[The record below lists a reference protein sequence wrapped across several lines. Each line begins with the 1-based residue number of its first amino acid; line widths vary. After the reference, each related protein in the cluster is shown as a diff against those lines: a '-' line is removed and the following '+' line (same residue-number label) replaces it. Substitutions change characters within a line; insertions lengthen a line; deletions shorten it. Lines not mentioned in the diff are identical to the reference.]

1 MICFHPCKGTNL
13 IFSAPKTDRH
23 WVWFVFGGINEKCS
37 QQSTN
42 HAVGGEPYNQ
52 GRLAVRP
59 APPLCTLLTQSRGG
73 AVGNRWARASVWSE
87 RMRDEDVSLLWWQLQ
102 ASGSIWRP
110 ADWEVLYLRSMRF
123 HSNEQSALSKGLF
136 LNQYSFYQGSPVL
149 CCPHCIGS
157 PTGQMPRA
165 GQANACSAGVSLVS
179 GSLDLREFS
188 SDTQACLLYMRSSQ
202 YIQEQS
208 TFFFSCMY

>member
-1 MICFHPCKGTNL
+1 MKNVLGRAQTTPRGGLQFGQHHLHVLYSRRPEEVWLAIDGPGLQCDQSGWEMRTFPCFGDGCRRRG
-13 IFSAPKTDRH
+13 R
-23 WVWFVFGGINEKCS
+23 FGGRRIE
-37 QQSTN
+37 
-42 HAVGGEPYNQ
+42 A
-52 GRLAVRP
+52 
-59 APPLCTLLTQSRGG
+59 
-73 AVGNRWARASVWSE
+73 
-87 RMRDEDVSLLWWQLQ
+87 
-102 ASGSIWRP
+102 
-110 ADWEVLYLRSMRF
+110 LYLRSMRF
-123 HSNEQSALSKGLF
+123 HFDEQSALSKGLF
-136 LNQYSFYQGSPVL
+136 LNQYSFHQGSPVL